1 MICTDKLLEGI
12 KKSSCPQDILRGF
25 SGLIRVYDWRGFN
38 KFKPNPEYMDYIEI
52 EAVKY
57 IQPSS
62 TPEEREDNVTV
73 FLHAVTFLIDN
84 QDNDVLDLL
93 STYVNIPVIIELQL
107 EGDKDKFLRLFEST
121 GAKMKPTVE
130 FHGSK
135 SGMVSVECTHY
146 DPTIREERLPVSIE
160 RKLTSD
166 ITFLVTDNVGNL
178 IGGASVLIGGNTY
191 TTNAN
196 GEAVVSLD
204 FGNHTFTVS
213 AGEFISV
220 NGSVFADGTDK
231 VVNIHLSFKDNIGGY
246 GYLYNRYVIHDP
258 AQLTSSDDWRV
269 PNEDDRIALVSDI
282 GDFGGGKLKS
292 LRTAPA
298 PHPRWNSPNAGT
310 TNEFNFNG
318 LPSGRRDTGG
328 FNSLGIHMYILI
340 DLPADSPEIYS
351 FLLSFDTTQTGKAF
365 TGSPNVGQ
373 TIRLVRD
380 ATVGEQS
387 LPNGSVITGGY
398 IGNDGTVYDCV
409 KIGSLVWIQSNLIET
424 KYRDGQ
430 PIPYVSDQTDWRNLT
445 SGARCAY
452 NNDLS
457 YV

>member
-84 QDNDVLDLL
+84 QDNDVLNLL

-107 EGDKDKFLRLFEST
+107 EGSKNKFLRLFEST

-146 DPTIREERLPVSIE
+146 DPTIREERLPVTIE
-160 RKLTSD
+160 RNLTSD
-166 ITFLVTDNVGNL
+166 ITFLVTDNTGNP
-178 IGGASVLIGGNTY
+178 IGGASILIGGNTY
-191 TTNAN
+191 TTDTN

-213 AGEFISV
+213 ADEFISV

-231 VVNIHLSFKDNIGGY
+231 VVNIFLPTGSNIGGY
-246 GYLYNRYVIHDP
+246 GYLYNGYTTLNP
-258 AQLTSSDDWRV
+258 AQLTSSDEWRV
-269 PNEDDRIALVSDI
+269 PNVDDIDALISDI
-282 GDFGGGKLKS
+282 DGDGGKLKS
-292 LRTAPA
+292 LRTAPS
-298 PHPRWNSPNAGT
+298 PHPRWGSPNVGA
-310 TNEFNFNG
+310 TNELNFNG
-318 LPSGRRDTGG
+318 LPSGSRSSTG
-328 FNSLGIHMYILI
+328 FNSLGAYMHIAIDDANTNALLLFASSTNILKTAAAG
-340 DLPADSPEIYS
+340 LKYS
-351 FLLSFDTTQTGKAF
+351 QA
-365 TGSPNVGQ
+365 
-373 TIRLVRD
+373 IRLVRD

-387 LPNGSVITGGY
+387 LSNGSVITGGY
-398 IGNDGTVYDCV
+398 IGNDETVYDCV
-409 KIGSLVWIQSNLIET
+409 KIGSLVWIQRNLMET

-430 PIPYVSDQTDWRNLT
+430 PIPYVSDQEDWNNLS